1 MGGFLQ
7 ELLNPNMPI
16 VPNDFVKIFSG
27 ELITA
32 KDETVLT
39 VLGNCDSRV
48 FACYGCSCNFKNN
61 GHEPPP
67 PFDFTVVK
75 KMRENIIITRQKMLG
90 STVKCILSYSLR

>member
-1 MGGFLQ
+1 MQKLPVRPDALPELFMGGFLQ
-7 ELLNPNMPI
+7 ELLNPNMPV

-27 ELITA
+27 ELITV

-39 VLGNCDSRV
+39 VLGNCDQRV

-75 KMRENIIITRQKMLG
+75 KMR
-90 STVKCILSYSLR
+90 